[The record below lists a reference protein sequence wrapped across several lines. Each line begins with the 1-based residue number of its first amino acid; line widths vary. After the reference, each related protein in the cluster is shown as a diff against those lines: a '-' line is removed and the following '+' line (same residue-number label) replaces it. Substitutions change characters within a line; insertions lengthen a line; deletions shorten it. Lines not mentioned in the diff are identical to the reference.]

1 MSDGTILSWEEAQ
14 RLMLPPNSTMLVPPI
29 DAPEV
34 PVLSAAAPPR
44 PDWLDDAY
52 VADPNVKPQD
62 PAAEQAA
69 AERAEYGPGPVR
81 LLANVIAVNAVLEVA
96 LSPRRKEDEE
106 PRKLP
111 PEPLPDQP

>member
-34 PVLSAAAPPR
+34 PVLAAAPPR

-52 VADPNVKPQD
+52 VADPKVQPHD
-62 PAAEQAA
+62 SAAEQAA

-81 LLANVIAVNAVLEVA
+81 LLANLIAVNAVLEVA
-96 LSPRRKEDEE
+96 LTPRRKEEKA
-106 PRKLP
+106 PRDLP
-111 PEPLPDQP
+111 PEPRPDHP